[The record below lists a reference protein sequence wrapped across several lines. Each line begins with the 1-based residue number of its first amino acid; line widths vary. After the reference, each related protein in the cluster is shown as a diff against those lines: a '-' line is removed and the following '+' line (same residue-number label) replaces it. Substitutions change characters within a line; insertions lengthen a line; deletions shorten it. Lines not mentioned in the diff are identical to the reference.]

1 MAENEKKN
9 DTKKKKDKNQKSFWQ
24 GVKSEWKKIIW
35 PTKQDLGR
43 QTVLVV
49 IISVITGG
57 LIAAIDSGALTLI
70 NWLISLG

>member
-1 MAENEKKN
+1 MAETKKEEKKQV
-9 DTKKKKDKNQKSFWQ
+9 KKKSFWQ

-49 IISVITGG
+49 VISVITGG

-70 NWLISLG
+70 NWLLSLG

>member
-1 MAENEKKN
+1 MAETKETKKEEKKQV
-9 DTKKKKDKNQKSFWQ
+9 KKKSFWQ
-24 GVKSEWKKIIW
+24 GVKAEWKKIIW

-49 IISVITGG
+49 VISVITGA
-57 LIAAIDSGALTLI
+57 LIAAIDSGALTFI

>member
-1 MAENEKKN
+1 MAETKKEEKKQV
-9 DTKKKKDKNQKSFWQ
+9 KKKSFWQ

-35 PTKQDLGR
+35 TTKQDLGR

-49 IISVITGG
+49 VISVITGG

-70 NWLISLG
+70 NWLLSLG

>member
-1 MAENEKKN
+1 MAETKETKKEEKKQV
-9 DTKKKKDKNQKSFWQ
+9 KKKSFWQ
-24 GVKSEWKKIIW
+24 GVKAQWKKIIW

-49 IISVITGG
+49 VISVITGA
-57 LIAAIDSGALTLI
+57 LIAAIDSGALTFI

>member
-1 MAENEKKN
+1 MAETKNEEKKQV
-9 DTKKKKDKNQKSFWQ
+9 KKKSFWQ

-49 IISVITGG
+49 VISVITGG

-70 NWLISLG
+70 NWLLSLG

>member
-1 MAENEKKN
+1 MAETKETQKEEKKQV
-9 DTKKKKDKNQKSFWQ
+9 KKKSFWQ
-24 GVKSEWKKIIW
+24 GVKAEWKKIIW

-49 IISVITGG
+49 VISVITGA
-57 LIAAIDSGALTLI
+57 LIAAIDSGALTFI